1 MLSGRSN
8 SFPPKW
14 LTRSSRERDASRSV
28 SRRRATR
35 KPAASRRQNRR
46 TGKPTYRK
54 VWKQKE
60 PRPEGRHLRWIAML
74 RRPDA
79 SEGEG
84 QLNITS
90 TMVKELRVKTGA
102 GMMDCKEALTAS
114 DGDFEKAIDVLRK
127 KGMSAA
133 TKRSSKA
140 AKDGTIASYIHMGGK
155 IGVLVEVN
163 CETDFVAKT
172 EDFQALARDLAM
184 QVAASNPLYVNTDEI
199 CEKVIEGKLKKY
211 FEEVCL
217 MDQKFI
223 KNTDITVGTL
233 VSNMIAKTGEN
244 IIVRRFS
251 RFQLGE
257 ERK

>member
-1 MLSGRSN
+1 M
-8 SFPPKW
+8 
-14 LTRSSRERDASRSV
+14 
-28 SRRRATR
+28 
-35 KPAASRRQNRR
+35 
-46 TGKPTYRK
+46 
-54 VWKQKE
+54 
-60 PRPEGRHLRWIAML
+60 
-74 RRPDA
+74 
-79 SEGEG
+79 
-84 QLNITS
+84 NITS
-90 TMVKELRVKTGA
+90 AMVKELRVKTGA
-102 GMMDCKEALTAS
+102 GMMDCKEALTTS
-114 DGDFEKAIDVLRK
+114 DGDFEKAIDYLRK

-184 QVAASNPLYVNTDEI
+184 QVAASNPLYVNADEI
-199 CEKVIEGKLKKY
+199 SEKALDREKEIYRSQLLEEKKPEKIWEKVIEGKLKKY
-211 FEEVCL
+211 FAEVCL

-223 KNTDITVGTL
+223 KNTDITVGML